1 MGGDSRYEAYE
12 ADLWEQ
18 LAILLPS
25 AEAGENFRDCR
36 STGRQ
41 EAGLWILTQQ
51 LIEHQ
56 VPISDR
62 TRAEI
67 EVLAEQWGERLARH
81 DEIVACARDSDVGPS
96 IRLLPDESSS
106 PVEPGRLG
114 ITDSTLTGLLVVPWL
129 ECLRCGRVLDRVH
142 AREPWADLR
151 YVADYYTIRRHTAS
165 GVEPEIFDGSDLHS
179 AFELLLTCT

>member
-1 MGGDSRYEAYE
+1 MGGESRYEAYE
-12 ADLWEQ
+12 ADLWER
-18 LAILLPS
+18 LARLLPS
-25 AEAGENFRDCR
+25 AVAGENFRDCR
-36 STGRQ
+36 ATGSQ
-41 EAGLWILTQQ
+41 EAGLWILIRQ
-51 LIEHQ
+51 LIEHR

-81 DEIVACARDSDVGPS
+81 DEIVSCEQDSDVEPS

-106 PVEPGRLG
+106 PVDPGRLG
-114 ITDSTLTGLLVVPWL
+114 ITDSNLTGLLVVPWL

-142 AREPWADLR
+142 VMEPWGDLR
-151 YVADYYTIRRHTAS
+151 YLADYYTVRRHTAPD
-165 GVEPEIFDGSDLHS
+165 VEPEVFDGSDLHS